1 MNDHWRWNLAGLAV
15 AACVVVCPPR
25 AAAQDSSLMLATVP
39 EEVPGATTL
48 QNSSFIFQTLPPE
61 AVLRPLEKE
70 SIITVLVDYRSVM
83 QSEGSGETRRIGTYN
98 SQLQN
103 WLAFDGKDIFRAPQR
118 RGDPTIQGQ
127 LNSQYRAESDL
138 EQREALTVA
147 VAAKVVDIRPNGNL
161 VIEGRRRI
169 RINEEVWNTY
179 LTGTVPRQAIG
190 PDWTVRDNLID
201 GLRIEKFEEGAVRDG
216 YARGWLG
223 RWYGKTKA
231 L

>member
-1 MNDHWRWNLAGLAV
+1 MNQRIVSAAALSTVVALAALAG
-15 AACVVVCPPR
+15 
-25 AAAQDSSLMLATVP
+25 AQDSSLMLAPVP
-39 EEVPGATTL
+39 EVLPDTATM

-61 AVLRPLEKE
+61 AVIRPLEKE
-70 SIITVLVDYRSVM
+70 SIITVLVDYRSIM
-83 QSEGSGETRRIGTYN
+83 QSDGSGETRRTGTYN
-98 SQLQN
+98 LQLQN
-103 WLAFDGKDIFRAPQR
+103 WLAFDGKDLFRAPQR

-138 EQREALTVA
+138 EQSESLTFPI
-147 VAAKVVDIRPNGNL
+147 AAKVADIRPNGNL

-169 RINEEVWNTY
+169 RINEEVWNTF

-190 PDWTVRDNLID
+190 PDWTVRDTMID
-201 GLRIEKFEEGAVRDG
+201 GLRIEKYEEGAVRDG